1 MQLIQTRCTL
11 HLLVPVQN
19 INKLQSE
26 LESAQA
32 SHAKVR
38 MRCRLA
44 AFLHDCM
51 NGWLRAMASVI
62 WCQSRL

>member
-44 AFLHDCM
+44 AFLHACM
-51 NGWLRAMASVI
+51 HG
-62 WCQSRL
+62 

>member
-26 LESAQA
+26 LESAKA

-44 AFLHDCM
+44 AFLHACM
-51 NGWLRAMASVI
+51 VEGDGFSDMVSI
-62 WCQSRL
+62 